1 MRIFFST
8 VMRFFFTG
16 VAAILPFI
24 VTVFLAGWIVGAA
37 DAYLGPR
44 STFGSFLYK
53 IFGERLTLFES
64 QWAFPGYLMGYTV
77 VVLLIVLLGFMVTRA
92 TVERIHQAV
101 DATFARIPLLGK
113 IYSGVGQVVELFGKK
128 GESSLE
134 RFLGMGYVEFGD
146 IRMLA
151 LLTSGETYTLADGL
165 AYYLVF
171 IPNAPIPATG
181 FTALVQVEKVHLL
194 DMPLEDMAKLMMSL
208 GVLGPQVL
216 TKGLPNSDGKNR
228 QSVARGVRK

>member
-37 DAYLGPR
+37 DAYVGPR
-44 STFGSFLYK
+44 SRFGTFLYAV
-53 IFGERLTLFES
+53 FGERLIGFGS
-64 QWAFPGYLMGYTV
+64 PWAFPGYIVGYLV
-77 VVLLIVLLGFMVTRA
+77 VVLVIVVLGFMVTRA
-92 TVERIHQAV
+92 TAARIQQGV

-128 GESSLE
+128 DESGLE
-134 RFLGMGYVEFGD
+134 RFLGMGYVELGD

-151 LLTSGETYTLADGL
+151 LVTSGETYTLADGFD
-165 AYYLVF
+165 YYLVF

-181 FTALVQVEKVHLL
+181 FTALVRVEKVHLL
-194 DMPLEDMAKLMMSL
+194 AMPMEDMAKLMMSL

-216 TKGLPNSDGKNR
+216 KKGLTNPQRKDQESMVG
-228 QSVARGVRK
+228 GVRK

>member
-24 VTVFLAGWIVGAA
+24 VTVFLAGWLVGAA
-37 DAYLGPR
+37 DAYVGPR
-44 STFGSFLYK
+44 STFGTFLYK
-53 IFGERLTLFES
+53 IFGERLAVFGS
-64 QWAFPGYLMGYTV
+64 PWAFPGYLVGYTV
-77 VVLLIVLLGFMVTRA
+77 VVLLIVLLGFLVTRA
-92 TVERIHQAV
+92 TVSRIHQGI
-101 DATFARIPLLGK
+101 DGMFARIPLLGK

-128 GESSLE
+128 DESGLE
-134 RFLGMGYVEFGD
+134 RFWGIGYVEFGD

-151 LLTSGETYTLADGL
+151 LLPSGETYTLSDGL
-165 AYYLVF
+165 PYYLVF

-194 DMPLEDMAKLMMSL
+194 DMPMEDMAKLMMSL

-216 TKGLPNSDGKNR
+216 KKGLRSPPATNR
-228 QSVARGVRK
+228 QSRVGGLRK